1 MVSIALKENRD
12 MKSLNKTDLKEL
24 LTKNW
29 MTHDAMWFYHC
40 FKECGIE
47 KTNNI
52 NKAAVRSMAIIEIR
66 RIKKAIAI
74 DRVETF
80 ERFKGFMDAVCN
92 IVKAEFMKFDYSFPS
107 DGVCHIEMQECFAY
121 DGIKKIGLIDKY
133 QCGIFERFKGWF
145 DGLGIKYSVA
155 PQIAGCMMHTNGKCF
170 RDFELKFL

>member
-1 MVSIALKENRD
+1 MEP
-12 MKSLNKTDLKEL
+12 LNKTDLKEL

-80 ERFKGFMDAVCN
+80 EG
-92 IVKAEFMKFDYSFPS
+92 
-107 DGVCHIEMQECFAY
+107 
-121 DGIKKIGLIDKY
+121 
-133 QCGIFERFKGWF
+133 FKGWF

-155 PQIAGCMMHTNGKCF
+155 PQVAGYMMHTDSKCF
-170 RDFELKFL
+170 RDFKLKFL